1 MSRSG
6 HVSSANAESRRAVRP
21 RSQFFTPTTPC
32 TAFRRM
38 SGSKWKCV
46 RSKKLRREARRMRE
60 SSPGAIGA
68 MCRQNAASVHAPP
81 LRNLRHP
88 LSFAQDST
96 PALCKRYS
104 THWASRTTC
113 NWLKTNDRV
122 TLYPSQNR
130 WGLCASEPHT
140 FRVRSSSAGSTS
152 VGFRS
157 RKELECTRQL
167 ESQTRK
173 SEGGFS
179 WQLILL

>member
-32 TAFRRM
+32 VAFRRM
-38 SGSKWKCV
+38 SGSKWKYV
-46 RSKKLRREARRMRE
+46 RSKNLRREARRMRE

-68 MCRQNAASVHAPP
+68 MCRQNAAGVHAPP

-104 THWASRTTC
+104 TRWASRTTC

-122 TLYPSQNR
+122 TLYPSQN
-130 WGLCASEPHT
+130 GGASAPSNPTPSAREALRRRALRLVS
-140 FRVRSSSAGSTS
+140 RVG
-152 VGFRS
+152 
-157 RKELECTRQL
+157 
-167 ESQTRK
+167 K
-173 SEGGFS
+173 S
-179 WQLILL
+179 